1 MRPSAFLLYRPKS
14 LEIQPSSGKGSTV
27 EVIVGK
33 VGRAHG
39 IKGEVG
45 IEIRT
50 DEPDRRFAPG
60 AVLVTESTPARS
72 FTIGTVRWHGDRLLV
87 KFTEVPDRTAAE
99 SLRNTMLLA
108 DVPDDERPD
117 DPEEFYDRDLVGLTV
132 RTADGAE
139 AGTVAGVVHLPAQDL
154 LEVRRPDSSTVL
166 VPLVAELVPT
176 VDLAAGQL
184 VVADRPGLLEPESAD
199 EAGSP

>member
-1 MRPSAFLLYRPKS
+1 
-14 LEIQPSSGKGSTV
+14 V

-33 VGRAHG
+33 IGRAHG

-60 AVLVTESTPARS
+60 TVLRTESTPARS
-72 FTIGTVRWHGDRLLV
+72 LTIGTVRWHGERLLV
-87 KFTEVPDRTAAE
+87 RFTDVPDRTTAE
-99 SLRNTMLLA
+99 SLRNTVLVV

-154 LEVRRPDSSTVL
+154 LEVRRPDARTVL

-176 VDLAAGQL
+176 VDLAAGHV
-184 VVADRPGLLEPESAD
+184 VVADRPGLLEPDGAD
-199 EAGSP
+199 EAGSR